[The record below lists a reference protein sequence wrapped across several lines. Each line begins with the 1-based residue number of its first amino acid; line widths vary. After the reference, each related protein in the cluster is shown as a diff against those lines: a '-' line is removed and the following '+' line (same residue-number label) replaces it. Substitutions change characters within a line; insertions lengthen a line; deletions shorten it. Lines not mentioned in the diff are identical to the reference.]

1 MLQGGGRARGDREK
15 KRKRE
20 RESERVRKGEREIK
34 ERERESGG
42 ALSFSLFS
50 PSHTTLSSPSFSSP
64 RTILSIPPTL
74 NHPFSVT
81 LAALFS
87 PFCSTFFPLRRA
99 TLPPL
104 SHSLILLPLS
114 ISFSLVVR
122 PHLVPLLFFPAG
134 SPFCLSREFQSLL
147 FSSLLS
153 LLHAR
158 LLLCLLRNRFF
169 LARSFPSPF
178 RSSLSIVISPL
189 PLLSRLPPLPLF
201 SSM

>member
-1 MLQGGGRARGDREK
+1 M
-15 KRKRE
+15 
-20 RESERVRKGEREIK
+20 RKGEREIK
-34 ERERESGG
+34 ERERERVAGPF
-42 ALSFSLFS
+42 LSLLFP

-104 SHSLILLPLS
+104 SLSLILLPLS

-134 SPFCLSREFQSLL
+134 SPFCLSRQFQSL
-147 FSSLLS
+147 SSS
-153 LLHAR
+153 
-158 LLLCLLRNRFF
+158 
-169 LARSFPSPF
+169 
-178 RSSLSIVISPL
+178 
-189 PLLSRLPPLPLF
+189 PLF
-201 SSM
+201 SLYFTLVCFSACSVIASSSLVRFLPPFALPFPS

>member
-1 MLQGGGRARGDREK
+1 MAGPF
-15 KRKRE
+15 
-20 RESERVRKGEREIK
+20 
-34 ERERESGG
+34 
-42 ALSFSLFS
+42 LSLPFS
-50 PSHTTLSSPSFSSP
+50 PFAYDSLSSPSFSSP

-87 PFCSTFFPLRRA
+87 PFCSTFFPSRRA

-104 SHSLILLPLS
+104 SLSLIPLPLS

-122 PHLVPLLFFPAG
+122 PHLVTLLFFPAG

-147 FSSLLS
+147 FSSLFS

-178 RSSLSIVISPL
+178 RSSLSIS
-189 PLLSRLPPLPLF
+189 
-201 SSM
+201 

>member
-1 MLQGGGRARGDREK
+1 MTGPFLSLLFPLHIRPSLALLFPLRGR
-15 KRKRE
+15 
-20 RESERVRKGEREIK
+20 
-34 ERERESGG
+34 
-42 ALSFSLFS
+42 FSQ
-50 PSHTTLSSPSFSSP
+50 SP
-64 RTILSIPPTL
+64 RRSIILSL
-74 NHPFSVT
+74 VT

-99 TLPPL
+99 TLLPL

-122 PHLVPLLFFPAG
+122 PHLVPLFFFPAD

-178 RSSLSIVISPL
+178 RFSLSIMISLL
-189 PLLSRLPPLPLF
+189 PLLSRLSPLPLF